1 MKNDTV
7 IEIKPSMKALSD
19 RLWEKLQESV
29 SAEKRKQE
37 MRKKIDALKVKIR
50 KEKQLEMNMQLK
62 ITERIEAIK

>member
-19 RLWEKLQESV
+19 GLWEKLQESV

-50 KEKQLEMNMQLK
+50 KGRQLNKQMK
-62 ITERIEAIK
+62 INTKQKTKK

>member
-1 MKNDTV
+1 
-7 IEIKPSMKALSD
+7 MKALSD

-37 MRKKIDALKVKIR
+37 MRKKIAALKVKIR
-50 KEKQLEMNMQLK
+50 KERQLEMNMQLK

>member
-1 MKNDTV
+1 MKNNTV

-62 ITERIEAIK
+62 NYGEN

>member
-7 IEIKPSMKALSD
+7 IEIKPSMKALPD

-37 MRKKIDALKVKIR
+37 MRKKIDDLKTKIR
-50 KEKQLEMNMQLK
+50 KVKQLNKQMK
-62 ITERIEAIK
+62 INAK

>member
-37 MRKKIDALKVKIR
+37 MRKKIDALKVKSR

>member
-1 MKNDTV
+1 MKNNIV

-19 RLWEKLQESV
+19 RLWEKLQGSV

-62 ITERIEAIK
+62 NYGEN

>member
-1 MKNDTV
+1 MKNNTV

-29 SAEKRKQE
+29 PAEKRKQE

-62 ITERIEAIK
+62 NYGEN

>member
-1 MKNDTV
+1 M

-50 KEKQLEMNMQLK
+50 KGKQLEMNMQLK
-62 ITERIEAIK
+62 N

>member
-1 MKNDTV
+1 MKNNIV

-19 RLWEKLQESV
+19 RLWEKLQGSV

-37 MRKKIDALKVKIR
+37 MRKKIDALKVKIW

-62 ITERIEAIK
+62 KLRRELRR

>member
-1 MKNDTV
+1 MKNNIV

-19 RLWEKLQESV
+19 RLWEKLQGSV

-62 ITERIEAIK
+62 KLRRELRR

>member
-1 MKNDTV
+1 MKNNTV

-62 ITERIEAIK
+62 KLRRELRR